1 VAQGSFMPE
10 SFIELCTA
18 LRKLGATH
26 VKHGAF
32 EASFAGVMGPPVTKE
47 RMAARVVDEDKLTE
61 ALRRDEL
68 SRV

>member
-1 VAQGSFMPE
+1 MADD
-10 SFIELCTA
+10 FISLCTA

-32 EASFAGVMGPPVTKE
+32 EASFAGILQPEKPVLANTRPRTEADKAKE
-47 RMAARVVDEDKLTE
+47 LE